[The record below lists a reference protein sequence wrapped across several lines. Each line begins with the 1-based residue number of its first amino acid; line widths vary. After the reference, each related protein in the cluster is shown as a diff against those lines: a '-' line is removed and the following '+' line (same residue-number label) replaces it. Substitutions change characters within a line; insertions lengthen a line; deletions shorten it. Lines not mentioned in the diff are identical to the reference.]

1 MKIRLYLFLSLLV
14 LTFGSLNAQFP
25 TDGLVA
31 YYPLDGNVVD
41 STAAPV
47 DGQIVGNVTP
57 APNRF
62 DQEGRAMFFD
72 GDSYVEI
79 ETTEKFQIQEAITIS
94 LWINPSSVTT
104 DDNWI
109 GLFNKWQD
117 LPSPNTGGL
126 GYYIG
131 LNPDGIRLRWN
142 TGVVQGD
149 GSRIFPNEWTHIAV
163 TYDVDS
169 LRIYRDGQQEF
180 ARVAQGQIQ
189 RTNTVPVRM
198 GAQSEEFNSTTRY
211 HGYMD
216 EILVYDR
223 ALNADE
229 ISQIYGGIPTST
241 RDINPLRL
249 AQVFPNPCTDIVRVS
264 WPDAVSKPKYGIL
277 SDLLGRPLQQINFET
292 TTTQISTIDL
302 PRGIYLLSFFS
313 EDQQQTIRLVKE

>member
-14 LTFGSLNAQFP
+14 LTLGQLKAQFP

-41 STAAPV
+41 STATPV
-47 DGQIVGNVTP
+47 DGQIVGNITP

-62 DQEGRAMFFD
+62 GQENAAMFFD

-94 LWINPSSVTT
+94 LWINPSSVAT
-104 DDNWI
+104 DDGWI

-117 LPSPNTGGL
+117 LPGPNTGGL

-149 GSRIFPNEWTHIAV
+149 GSRIFPNEWTHVAV

-169 LRIYRDGQQEF
+169 LRIYRDGQLEF

-198 GAQSEEFNSTTRY
+198 GTQSEELNTTTRY

-223 ALNADE
+223 ALSADE
-229 ISQIYGGIPTST
+229 INQIYGGISTSMQNT
-241 RDINPLRL
+241 NLL
-249 AQVFPNPCTDIVRVS
+249 QTAQVFPNPCTDMIRVN
-264 WPDAVSKPKYGIL
+264 WPEAASKPNYGIL
-277 SDLLGRPLQQINFET
+277 SDLLGRPLRQINFET
-292 TTTQISTIDL
+292 TTTQIYTTDL
-302 PRGIYLLSFFS
+302 PRGIYLLSIFS
-313 EDQQQTIRLVKE
+313 ENQKQTIRLVKE